1 MTAIHQRGVRIRYVT
16 VKTDLLFPFPQ
27 AVTTVMRPVVAPGGT
42 VAVILV
48 YEFTVKALFTPLSWT
63 LVALAKAVPAMVTTV
78 PTDPL
83 VRVNCLTFGFT
94 LKTESLVSEP
104 VGVVTEMGPV
114 SAPVGTDVS
123 ICESKTSEKAAG
135 IPLNAIWVAR
145 RRSRVRQRPW
155 LRLARR
161 GTPGSRALTGPGR
174 SLSPALSVRP
184 RREPRCP
191 IVVASSAPMAPTR
204 ISTNATGDPKP
215 DADDRRRESHGDPH
229 GGDEVDVH
237 PLHLLI
243 RGR

>member
-1 MTAIHQRGVRIRYVT
+1 MPP
-16 VKTDLLFPFPQ
+16 DLHESDLGEPARTLPAVLF
-27 AVTTVMRPVVAPGGT
+27 
-42 VAVILV
+42 
-48 YEFTVKALFTPLSWT
+48 VKALFTPLSWT

-204 ISTNATGDPKP
+204 ISTNATEIPSRMLMT
-215 DADDRRRESHGDPH
+215 DAARAMATHTERRSRCSPAPPPH
-229 GGDEVDVH
+229 PRSVEAERASTSVVLG
-237 PLHLLI
+237 
-243 RGR
+243 RGH